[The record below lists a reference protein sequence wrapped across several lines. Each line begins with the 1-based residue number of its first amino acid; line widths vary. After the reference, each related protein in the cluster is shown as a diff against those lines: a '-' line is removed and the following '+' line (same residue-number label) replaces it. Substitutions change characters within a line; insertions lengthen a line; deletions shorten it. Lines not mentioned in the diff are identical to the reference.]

1 MKWKDAVV
9 SASNELEVQH
19 RRREVALAG
28 SRKIIQTAS
37 KCIRHVHRKQFAD
50 ASELLEEGKTRAK
63 ELRAEV
69 QDAPEILYA
78 GYIQDAEKEL
88 VEAAAVF
95 AVVQNLDVPDRVAL
109 GVDLAP
115 YLNGLAEAAS
125 ECRRTVLDELRKGSL
140 SEAERILSWMEDIY
154 DGLITLD
161 FPDALTNGLRR
172 TCDALRAVLER
183 TRSDLTLTVNQRELL
198 DELRRR

>member
-1 MKWKDAVV
+1 MNWKDAVV
-9 SASNELEVQH
+9 SATSELETQH

-37 KCIRHVHRKQFAD
+37 KCIRHVHRKQFTD
-50 ASELLEEGKTRAK
+50 ASELLEEGKRRAR

-69 QDAPEILYA
+69 QDAPGILYA

-95 AVVQNLDVPDRVAL
+95 AVVQNLDVPDRAAL

-115 YLNGLAEAAS
+115 YLNGLGEAAS

-140 SEAERILSWMEDIY
+140 SEAERILGWMEDIY

-183 TRSDLTLTVNQRELL
+183 TRSDLTLTVNQRDLL

>member
-1 MKWKDAVV
+1 MVNGAQ
-9 SASNELEVQH
+9 AELEVQH

-37 KCIRHVHRKQFAD
+37 KCIRHIHRKQFTD
-50 ASELLEEGKTRAK
+50 AAELLEEGKRRARD
-63 ELRAEV
+63 LRAEV
-69 QDAPEILYA
+69 QDAPGILYA

-95 AVVQNLDVPDRVAL
+95 AVVQNLDVPDRMAL

-140 SEAERILSWMEDIY
+140 NEAERILSWMEDIY

-183 TRSDLTLTVNQRELL
+183 TRSDLTLTVNQRDLL

>member
-1 MKWKDAVV
+1 MNWRDTVNGAQ
-9 SASNELEVQH
+9 AELEVQH

-50 ASELLEEGKTRAK
+50 AAELLEEGKSRARD
-63 ELRAEV
+63 LRAEV
-69 QDAPEILYA
+69 QDAPGILYA

-95 AVVQNLDVPDRVAL
+95 AVVQNLDVPDRMAL

-140 SEAERILSWMEDIY
+140 NEAERILSWMEDIY

-183 TRSDLTLTVNQRELL
+183 TRSDLTLTVNQRDLL

>member
-1 MKWKDAVV
+1 MNWRDMVNGAQ
-9 SASNELEVQH
+9 AELEVQH

-37 KCIRHVHRKQFAD
+37 KCIRHIHRKQFTD
-50 ASELLEEGKTRAK
+50 AAELLEEGKRRARD
-63 ELRAEV
+63 LRAEV
-69 QDAPEILYA
+69 QDAPGILYA

-95 AVVQNLDVPDRVAL
+95 AVVQNLDVPDRMAL

-140 SEAERILSWMEDIY
+140 NEAERILSWMEDIY

-183 TRSDLTLTVNQRELL
+183 TRSDLTLTVNQRDLL

>member
-1 MKWKDAVV
+1 
-9 SASNELEVQH
+9 
-19 RRREVALAG
+19 
-28 SRKIIQTAS
+28 
-37 KCIRHVHRKQFAD
+37 
-50 ASELLEEGKTRAK
+50 LLEEGKRRARD
-63 ELRAEV
+63 LRAEV
-69 QDAPEILYA
+69 QDAPGILYA

-95 AVVQNLDVPDRVAL
+95 AVVQNLDVPDRMAL

-140 SEAERILSWMEDIY
+140 NEAERILSWMEDIY

-183 TRSDLTLTVNQRELL
+183 TRSDLTLTVNQRDLL

>member
-1 MKWKDAVV
+1 MNWKDTVI
-9 SASNELEVQH
+9 SASSELETQH
-19 RRREVALAG
+19 RRREAALAG
-28 SRKIIQTAS
+28 SRKIVQTAS
-37 KCIRHVHRKQFAD
+37 KCIRHVHRKQFTD
-50 ASELLEEGKTRAK
+50 ASELLEEGKRRAR

-69 QDAPEILYA
+69 QDAPGILYA

-95 AVVQNLDVPDRVAL
+95 AVVQNLDVPDRAAL

-183 TRSDLTLTVNQRELL
+183 TRSDLTLTVNQRDLL